1 MNQTLDLNHVLVAIV
16 WGAVGAAAGLL
27 VRWGSVRLAKLE
39 ELEPGHKPWQVW
51 GPPIVAALVFAA
63 FGYELGASLLL
74 LHHSAFGLVLVQVI
88 FFDFEH
94 RLILDRVIFPSM
106 AVALVLSIVTHLPD
120 QWWHGLATGL
130 AAGLV
135 FVLLSLL
142 GALLF
147 KAEALGFG
155 DVKFAV
161 FMGFLLGPLG
171 TINALFLG
179 VFTAGLFAIGL
190 IVWRRSMKGS
200 LAYGPFLALGTLIV
214 LFQMR

>member
-16 WGAVGAAAGLL
+16 WAVVGAAAGLL
-27 VRWGSVRLAKLE
+27 VRSGSVRLAKLE
-39 ELEPGHKPWQVW
+39 ELEPGHEPWQVW

-74 LHHSAFGLVLVQVI
+74 LHHSVFGLVLVQVI

-120 QWWHGLATGL
+120 RWWYGLATGL
-130 AAGLV
+130 AAGFV

-179 VFTAGLFAIGL
+179 VFAAGLFAIGL
-190 IVWRRSMKGS
+190 IIWRRSMKGS